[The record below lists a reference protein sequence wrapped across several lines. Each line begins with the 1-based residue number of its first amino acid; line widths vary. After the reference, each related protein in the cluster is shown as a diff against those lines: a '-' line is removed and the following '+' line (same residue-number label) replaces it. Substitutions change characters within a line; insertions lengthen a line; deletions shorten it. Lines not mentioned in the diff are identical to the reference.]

1 MTSSIW
7 TPHTKWET
15 VQHRWIKL
23 RKINY
28 MLLFTIFSQY
38 RLQAKKKPLK
48 RFPSHSQK
56 NFSSECYL
64 SICLSILMLII
75 LGLYSLL
82 NGRNDVHEILTIQN
96 ALYKKK
102 GCLGKYIHTVK
113 KLWKWQIENKM
124 TILHFTLV
132 TQRESVA
139 RKKKSYC
146 RSFSCSPRCG
156 IERKTGN

>member
-15 VQHRWIKL
+15 VLHRWIKL

-38 RLQAKKKPLK
+38 RLYKKKQLV
-48 RFPSHSQK
+48 RFPSHCE

-82 NGRNDVHEILTIQN
+82 NGRNDVHEIFTH
-96 ALYKKK
+96 KMSCTKK
-102 GCLGKYIHTVK
+102 GCLSKYIHTVK
-113 KLWKWQIENKM
+113 KLWKWQIENKWLFY
-124 TILHFTLV
+124 ILPGHIK
-132 TQRESVA
+132 RESVA
-139 RKKKSYC
+139 RKKKKKVIVSLSAVLLGVEL
-146 RSFSCSPRCG
+146 RG
-156 IERKTGN
+156 KTGN